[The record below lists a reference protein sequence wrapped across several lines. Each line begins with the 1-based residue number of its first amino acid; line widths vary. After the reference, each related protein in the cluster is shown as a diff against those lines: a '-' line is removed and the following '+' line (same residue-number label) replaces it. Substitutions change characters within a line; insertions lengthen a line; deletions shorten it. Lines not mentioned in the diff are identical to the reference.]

1 MPSAPLRENE
11 RAIGYSISDN
21 GRIRFDSCLSPMS
34 NKGTAFG
41 DILGNRVCMLVDPCF
56 SCRLPSQNW
65 RLAGDS
71 PAALPEAASFRVA
84 TPRSA
89 GVDCLLPG
97 APVPYFLILDD
108 SLRQHTSS
116 SLRPTL
122 WCLVNIPRPL

>member
-1 MPSAPLRENE
+1 MIFLGT
-11 RAIGYSISDN
+11 GYA
-21 GRIRFDSCLSPMS
+21 CWL
-34 NKGTAFG
+34 T
-41 DILGNRVCMLVDPCF
+41 LVSVAAC
-56 SCRLPSQNW
+56 QVETG

-71 PAALPEAASFRVA
+71 PAALPEAESFRVA

-116 SLRPTL
+116 SLRPAL
-122 WCLVNIPRPL
+122 WCSVNIPRSLQNRLVAGEIREVPCRPPLRVEREVN